1 MLNERSNMLY
11 DDKQLFKSYKKFY
24 NDDILFLE
32 WQEQVEKAIREIS
45 VEQKCNLT
53 EYLTK
58 RTF

>member
-32 WQEQVEKAIREIS
+32 WQEQVERQFVKSQWNKSRI
-45 VEQKCNLT
+45 
-53 EYLTK
+53 
-58 RTF
+58 